1 MKGAQ
6 INVREVL
13 FKEKEQVVPYP
24 CPSETLTKKSHVKH
38 MEGKIFIA
46 K

>member
-6 INVREVL
+6 INVREFL
-13 FKEKEQVVPYP
+13 FKKKGKVVPYP
-24 CPSETLTKKSHVKH
+24 CPSETLTKKSYVNH
-38 MEGKIFIA
+38 MEGKISIA